1 MVADDVYR
9 TRIIQNVEN
18 WYNVELLQPGRLAQL
33 AARVLSMHEVAG
45 SIPATSTFLF
55 LLNPAAW
62 LIFPLFKAFSALAT
76 RPALVC

>member
-45 SIPATSTFLF
+45 SIPATSNVF
-55 LLNPAAW
+55 AV
-62 LIFPLFKAFSALAT
+62 I
-76 RPALVC
+76 